1 MKQFWENIFHCRF
14 VSAGMEVENPTQA
27 RQCTGNEDLRNIK
40 DEFFDMSNLR
50 PEYNVYKAVYA
61 LAHALQDML
70 QCVPGNGPFKDQSCA
85 SLQSLEAWQV
95 RVPLQLSL
103 NITLVNF

>member
-1 MKQFWENIFHCRF
+1 
-14 VSAGMEVENPTQA
+14 MEVENPTQE
-27 RQCTGNEDLRNIK
+27 RQCTGNEVLRNQK
-40 DEFFDMSNLR
+40 NEFLDMSNLR

-95 RVPLQLSL
+95 RVPFKIRL
-103 NITLVNF
+103 NITLVRF